1 MFDTTKKNQTDP
13 EEARFIVVSGFFYCL
28 SMVLVYIG
36 LTNNTFGVT
45 MDKAQRIIAAI
56 ILLVSMLFVCFQAS
70 VVFADSNIT
79 ALEKCEPYRD
89 FVQEI
94 LDSEGVSTDYYYL
107 MVAES
112 RCTEKAESSKG
123 AQGFW
128 QLMPSTSRHYG
139 CNDPHNLECASRA
152 AAKYIK
158 HLESSFESFNDVIAA
173 YNMGGHNY
181 AKYGATKQAMG
192 LISVVNTLIN
202 LSEFQAAP
210 TEESVTNDNQ

>member
-1 MFDTTKKNQTDP
+1 MRYIIFT
-13 EEARFIVVSGFFYCL
+13 I
-28 SMVLVYIG
+28 SMMLCNIC
-36 LTNNTFGVT
+36 FG
-45 MDKAQRIIAAI
+45 QE
-56 ILLVSMLFVCFQAS
+56 SW
-70 VVFADSNIT
+70 
-79 ALEKCEPYRD
+79 LERCEPYREQ
-89 FVQEI
+89 VQKI
-94 LDSEGVSTDYYYL
+94 LVDSGVSPDYYFL

-112 RCTEKAESSKG
+112 RCTPKAESEKG

-139 CNDPHNLECASRA
+139 CHNPHNLECATRA

-192 LISVVNTLIN
+192 LISVVDTLIN
-202 LSEFQAAP
+202 LSEFQAAS
-210 TEESVTNDNQ
+210 TEERLTNDNQ